1 MKHILLLMLFIAA
14 MGCARHVN
22 SNQSP
27 NYNIAIKSLTEMGVQ
42 QVELLPIES
51 AKEQFAKKYQ
61 KFATPIDVKR
71 DIALRNKTTGDIFLF
86 IFNDADTYQR
96 YDCDRTYTIKNAG
109 LLDR

>member
-1 MKHILLLMLFIAA
+1 MKHIFFLMLFVAA
-14 MGCARHVN
+14 MGCTRHAS

-27 NYNIAIKSLTEMGVQ
+27 NYNIAVKSLTEMGIQ

-71 DIALRNKTTGDIFLF
+71 DIALRNKVNDDIFLF

-96 YDCDRTYTIKNAG
+96 YDCDGAYTIKNAG